1 MKSAYH
7 QFQPSNCCRS
17 IIEEIWVQESPAEAA
32 AGPTTILPNGRI
44 ELVIH
49 YGDPFELM
57 TDAGPK
63 TMTSAHVV
71 GQQHKP
77 VSVKATG
84 MTGVVIVRFYPWSAS
99 SLMPQPLP
107 EFTNSLVDL
116 SDVWPESEVAR
127 MQDSVHSARTPRERA
142 AAVDAFVC
150 TATKGEGADLACKTS
165 IDLINESWGRQRIDS
180 IAEHLGLS
188 RRQLARRFSSGTG
201 TSPKKMSRLLRAQKA
216 ITCIRNGVLVQDV
229 VGMCGYADQSHLI
242 HDVVT
247 HTGKRPSE
255 LAIKKN
261 TSLEKHFNAADA
273 NGFCGIA
280 YL

>member
-1 MKSAYH
+1 MQATYH
-7 QFQPSNCCRS
+7 QFKPSNCCRS
-17 IIEEIWVQESPAEAA
+17 IVEEIWVQESPAEPDAM
-32 AGPTTILPNGRI
+32 PTTIPPNGRI

-49 YGDPFELM
+49 FGDPFELI

-63 TMTSAHVV
+63 TLTSAHIA
-71 GQQHKP
+71 GQQHNP

-84 MTGVVIVRFYPWSAS
+84 KTGVIIVRFYPWSAS
-99 SLMPQPLP
+99 SLMSQPLP
-107 EFTNSLVDL
+107 EFTDSLVDL
-116 SDVWPESEVAR
+116 PDVWPETTVAR
-127 MQDSVHSARTPRERA
+127 LKESVHSASTPRERA
-142 AAVDAFVC
+142 AAVDAFIC
-150 TATKGEGADLACKTS
+150 AETEGGGADLACKTS
-165 IDLINESWGRQRIDS
+165 IDLMNKNWGRQKIDS
-180 IAEHLGLS
+180 IAAIIGLS
-188 RRQLARRFSSGTG
+188 RRQLARRFSNGTG

-216 ITCIRNGVLVQDV
+216 ITCIRNGVLVHDV